1 MVWIDAIDISIII
14 IYCDDDDDNYDEEVG
29 R

>member
-1 MVWIDAIDISIII
+1 VVWIDAIDISII
-14 IYCDDDDDNYDEEVG
+14 YFDDDDDDNDEEEVG